1 MSDAFPIQNGL
12 DYGHTSSWLPFS
24 FVLKYAIRR
33 IQENQERLKFNG
45 TPKLLVCAVDI
56 TLLGDNITTTNKNAE
71 AQLHTSKKADQEINA
86 QKNN

>member
-24 FVLKYAIRR
+24 FALKYAIRK
-33 IQENQERLKFNG
+33 IQGNQEGLKFNG

-56 TLLGDNITTTNKNAE
+56 TLLGENITTNKKVE
-71 AQLHTSKKADQEINA
+71 AQLYTSKKAAQEINA